1 VASVADLMICHPVSY
16 GETWFL
22 VKTESDF
29 GHGERWRRL
38 PVVSLLKT
46 SFMQLSSPLT
56 GCSGGNPRSVFFWDR
71 MMAMLNA
78 VLPTV
83 GIVLEQTLV
92 GGGSEVERR
101 VSSRIDDGGSWWRG
115 AVESQRRMRAE
126 VRA

>member
-1 VASVADLMICHPVSY
+1 VASVADLMICHLVSD
-16 GETWFL
+16 GETWFS

-46 SFMQLSSPLT
+46 SFLQLWSPLT
-56 GCSGGNPRSVFFWDR
+56 GCSRVNPRSGFFLDP
-71 MMAMLNA
+71 MMAKLNA
-78 VLPTV
+78 VLPTM

-101 VSSRIDDGGSWWRG
+101 LFPHR
-115 AVESQRRMRAE
+115 
-126 VRA
+126 